1 MQFLRGLLCK
11 NPSESWHLQCLLRNY
26 GFCSPNIAMV
36 AVSLA
41 LLLKQKYQNSSLSVY
56 FWKRSIG
63 QHPWILSLSLRFPF
77 LISSTPRSQAAPGYD
92 YCVPA
97 SNVMALSE
105 HTEISHFAE
114 IRQCT
119 QLTSSFLIG
128 NGKCKQLSD
137 WSELELSTVSDF
149 CTLWVLPLGP
159 MWLLGRD
166 FVIWIC
172 LGFHNVTTQAFL
184 SITW

>member
-1 MQFLRGLLCK
+1 MLTTPGVPSIWGQFGLHWKCEGVGEGRYYHSVSVFHSWYRAHPGLRQLQAMIIVS
-11 NPSESWHLQCLLRNY
+11 PPPMWWH
-26 GFCSPNIAMV
+26 
-36 AVSLA
+36 
-41 LLLKQKYQNSSLSVY
+41 YQNTL
-56 FWKRSIG
+56 K
-63 QHPWILSLSLRFPF
+63 F
-77 LISSTPRSQAAPGYD
+77 LILQNLD
-92 YCVPA
+92 
-97 SNVMALSE
+97 NVLS
-105 HTEISHFAE
+105 A
-114 IRQCT
+114 
-119 QLTSSFLIG
+119 TSSFLIG